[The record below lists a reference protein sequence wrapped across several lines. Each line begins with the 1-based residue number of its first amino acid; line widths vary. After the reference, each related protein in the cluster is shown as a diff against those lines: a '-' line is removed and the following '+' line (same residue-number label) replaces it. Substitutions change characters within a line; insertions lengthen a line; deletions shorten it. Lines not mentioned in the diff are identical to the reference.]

1 MAKSTTT
8 TSYFDP
14 ETTSSKTADFAHWQA
29 EFTRA
34 FADFSKLWSNP
45 KASNLDVNWLLTY
58 QRKNFEALTAANQR
72 AFEGVQ
78 AFAKAQAEFVR
89 EAAEELQKVA
99 KELVG
104 AGSPED
110 KLVKQAVQ
118 DGGRSY
124 GAVGVSTP
132 AMGEARRGERQ
143 HRRNRMADRPRT
155 DRGAAGR
162 EAEHRQQRQRG
173 PDGERWRA
181 RLHRRDERSA
191 VPLLP

>member
-110 KLVKQAVQ
+110 KLVKQASVAKDAFETAVANANELAGLVQ
-118 DGGRSY
+118 KSN
-124 GAVGVSTP
+124 A
-132 AMGEARRGERQ
+132 EAFEVIRKRVVE
-143 HRRNRMADRPRT
+143 NFDEVK
-155 DRGAAGR
+155 AAL
-162 EAEHRQQRQRG
+162 ETKVTKKA
-173 PDGERWRA
+173 A
-181 RLHRRDERSA
+181 
-191 VPLLP
+191 